1 MNDRLTRL
9 FLIWMLVLATLW
21 IGADYVRWFLFA
33 ADEPRIVVPRGDLSD
48 FEQVTIEVFEASAP
62 AVAFVYSEQPTNGR
76 VGPRGSA
83 AGTGSGIVWDAAGHV
98 VTNYHVVQNASRILV
113 RLGAGDAM
121 TATLVGAAPDYDLAV
136 LRLVDAP
143 VGLRTLPIGSSE
155 DLKVGQTVF
164 AIGNPF
170 GLDRSLT
177 SGIVS
182 ALDRDL
188 PTETGREIRGVIQ
201 TDAAINPGNSGGPLL
216 DTSGRLIGV
225 NTAIITDTG
234 SYAGIGF
241 SVPVDIVNEI
251 VPQLIRDGRVPR
263 LGIGIS
269 VLSEEVSAGLGV
281 NGLVIAN
288 TVPGTPAARA
298 GLTAMDRQSGRV
310 GDVIIAANGQPVR
323 DLSDFVAQLETVGIG
338 NSVDLTILRDGRRRS
353 VDVEV
358 TDISQ

>member
-21 IGADYVRWFLFA
+21 IGTDYVRWILFA

-62 AVAFVYSEQPTNGR
+62 AVAFVYSEQAAG
-76 VGPRGSA
+76 GPANPA
-83 AGTGSGIVWDAAGHV
+83 AGTGSGIVWDAAGHI
-98 VTNYHVVQNASRILV
+98 VTNYHVVQDANRILV

-121 TATLVGAAPDYDLAV
+121 TARLVGAAPDYDLAV

-143 VGLRTLPIGSSE
+143 VGLRTLPIGSSS
-155 DLKVGQTVF
+155 DLKVGQTVY

-182 ALDRDL
+182 ALDRNL

-216 DTSGRLIGV
+216 DTEGRLIGV

-241 SVPVDIVNEI
+241 SVPVDVVNRV

-269 VLSEEVSAGLGV
+269 VLSQEVSAGLGV
-281 NGLVIAN
+281 DGLVIAN

-298 GLTAMDRQSGRV
+298 GLTPMDRQSGRV
-310 GDVIIAANGQPVR
+310 GDVIIAANGQPIR
-323 DLSDFVAQLETVGIG
+323 DLSDFVAQLESVGIG
-338 NSVDLTILRDGRRRS
+338 NEVDLTVLRDGRRRS